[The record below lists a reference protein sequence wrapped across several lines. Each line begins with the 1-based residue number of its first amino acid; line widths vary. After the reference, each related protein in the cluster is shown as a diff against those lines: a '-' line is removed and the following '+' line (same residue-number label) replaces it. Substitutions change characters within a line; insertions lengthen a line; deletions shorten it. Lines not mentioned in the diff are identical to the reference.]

1 MGVNILFNILFIIYV
16 FLLHRLNTIFNLVN
30 LHVFFI
36 FIPILYIIVNLWA
49 KQTLANIFIYIPT
62 FFIFFIVCIYW
73 GYIFLEV
80 YILPTSLTL
89 FINKTFTLNNLNNL
103 VDDFIFYIRFTYNIF
118 FNIELPDEV
127 FNDNLSDDESRGI
140 NSQNCELSTNNNDEK
155 LNKINLKKNT
165 EKYAISFDNND
176 DYKNSNKNT

>member
-1 MGVNILFNILFIIYV
+1 
-16 FLLHRLNTIFNLVN
+16 
-30 LHVFFI
+30 
-36 FIPILYIIVNLWA
+36 
-49 KQTLANIFIYIPT
+49 
-62 FFIFFIVCIYW
+62 
-73 GYIFLEV
+73 
-80 YILPTSLTL
+80 
-89 FINKTFTLNNLNNL
+89 
-103 VDDFIFYIRFTYNIF
+103 
-118 FNIELPDEV
+118 LPDEV